1 MVRAG
6 KQIGLLHH
14 AGGGNLGDDAT
25 LDAVICNI
33 RSRWPKATICGFT
46 MNPED
51 TKSRHGIPAYPI
63 RQRTWSFG
71 HTVLNAGLT
80 SKDRIKAAVFKSPV
94 ISRLLKTVHAA
105 LVKIPSTIF
114 GEIKFLAGSLGI
126 IRSCDLLIVCGGGQL
141 VESSGGPWTF
151 LGGPWNFPYTIFK
164 WILLARVA
172 RVKSIVLNVGAGP
185 LVRPLS
191 KRFVR
196 GALSLADYASF
207 RDEQSRTLAKHTGF
221 NGEAYVFPDSA
232 YSHDIAA
239 LDISEMGK
247 RNRPNVGFAPMAY
260 GDPRLSREHDGDSY
274 DRFIQELALFGSHLI
289 ENQYSITLFCSD
301 IGVDPPAVEDVQRTL
316 KTHRDTSG
324 METNGSVRRAEQ
336 WNMEELIRN
345 MSSMDYVIA
354 CRYHA
359 VIFAHMLNIPVLAIS
374 HHPKV
379 ETLMGKL
386 GLSEYCVD
394 ISRCDAAVLAETF
407 KSVVRDR
414 EEIKKRM
421 AETLAAN
428 REMLARQFDEL
439 FPPEPCSN
447 SKNAG
452 AAVAPI
458 LLCIASL
465 IDSGLACDSL
475 LAGCIA
481 RISDF
486 C

>member
-1 MVRAG
+1 MVREG

-25 LDAVICNI
+25 LDAVMCNI
-33 RSRWPKATICGFT
+33 RSRWPDATICGFT

-51 TKSRHGIPAYPI
+51 TQRRHGIPAYPI

-71 HTVLNAGLT
+71 QPVRNTRPTL
-80 SKDRIKAAVFKSPV
+80 KDRVKAAVLKIPV
-94 ISRLLKTVHAA
+94 FSRLLKTVYAA
-105 LVKIPSTIF
+105 VVKIPGTVF
-114 GEIKFLAGSLGI
+114 GEIKFLASSFGI

-164 WILLARVA
+164 WIVLARVA
-172 RVKSIVLNVGAGP
+172 RVRSIVLNVGAGP

-191 KRFVR
+191 KSFVR

-207 RDEQSRTLAKHTGF
+207 RDEQSRTLAQHTGF
-221 NGEAYVFPDSA
+221 NGAAYVFPDSV
-232 YSHDIAA
+232 YSHDLAA
-239 LDISEMGK
+239 LGALEMGK
-247 RNRPNVGFAPMAY
+247 RNGPNVGLAPMAY
-260 GDPRLSREHDGDSY
+260 GDPRLSWKHHGDFY
-274 DRFIQELALFGSHLI
+274 DRFIQEFALFGCHLI

-301 IGVDPPAVEDVQRTL
+301 IGVDPPTVEDVRRILT
-316 KTHRDTSG
+316 TDRGTPGIES
-324 METNGSVRRAEQ
+324 NRSVRRAEQ
-336 WNMEELIRN
+336 WTLEELIRN

-374 HHPKV
+374 HHAKV
-379 ETLMGKL
+379 WALMSEL
-386 GLSEYCVD
+386 GLSKYCVD
-394 ISRCDAAVLAETF
+394 INGCDANVLAETF

-414 EEIKKRM
+414 EQIKERM
-421 AETLAAN
+421 AEKLASY
-428 REMLARQFDEL
+428 REQLARQFDEL
-439 FPPEPCSN
+439 FPPEGYRNVKTATS
-447 SKNAG
+447 
-452 AAVAPI
+452 AVASV

-465 IDSGLACDSL
+465 IDSSLAGDSL

-481 RISDF
+481 RLSEF